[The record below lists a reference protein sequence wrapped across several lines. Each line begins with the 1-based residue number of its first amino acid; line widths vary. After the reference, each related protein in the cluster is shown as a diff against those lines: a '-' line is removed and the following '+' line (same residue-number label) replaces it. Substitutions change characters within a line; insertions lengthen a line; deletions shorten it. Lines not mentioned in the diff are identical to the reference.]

1 MGETL
6 MHLVKLDRVRVE
18 ASVDPEKSLL
28 GHARPSGHADRRAS
42 ARPA

>member
-18 ASVDPEKSLL
+18 ASVDPKKYLL
-28 GHARPSGHADRRAS
+28 RTSTAERSR
-42 ARPA
+42 